1 MDINAGNGL
10 YNKYGMIDSVIVSLD
25 TIPVTGVDNMIKV
38 IDAVK
43 KLAALKDGLRNED
56 KQHEQDHIGQE
67 GIPG

>member
-25 TIPVTGVDNMIKV
+25 TIPVTGVDNMLKV

-43 KLAALKDGLRNED
+43 KLTALKDGLRNED
-56 KQHEQDHIGQE
+56 KQREQDHSGQE